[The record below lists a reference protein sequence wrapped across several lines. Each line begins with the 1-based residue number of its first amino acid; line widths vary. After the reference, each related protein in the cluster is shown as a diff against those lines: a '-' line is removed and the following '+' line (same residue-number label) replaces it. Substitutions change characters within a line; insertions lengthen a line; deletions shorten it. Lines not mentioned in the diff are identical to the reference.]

1 MQKQPPFRSSPRRRP
16 FRERIGRLLPPLT
29 FAQPVESQ
37 YRNWHIEHARER
49 VQYSMFPAMSV
60 ILILALAGG
69 PVAELRHTLFA
80 ADQQRIVDLLRF
92 AVILPTCAAM
102 LLVTYTKVYSRR
114 LPFTA
119 PPVAMIQGL
128 CLIMFDLLMHRQGYT
143 LSAVMPML
151 VLSAYMLFGMMHI
164 QATVIATLLVT
175 AYGVSGW
182 LAGINSGQR
191 LFDVAMSCFA
201 LVLGYCFHYS
211 FARTQRLNWFRNM
224 MLTDTVHRD
233 ALTNIGNR
241 RMFDVQI
248 ERLWNQ
254 AIRTRVPIALLLVDL
269 DHFKAFND
277 HAGHQ
282 AGDACL
288 ARVAGAI
295 AMSARRPL
303 DLAARYG
310 GEEFVVLLFD
320 VKRDRVEELCRELH
334 ANVAALQLPHPASG
348 VGPHVSVSIGAACIE
363 PQTGRHHEGLIQL
376 ADEALYAAKE
386 GGRNRTVVMDREYA
400 TLTTGAFRVPRS
412 RARNQAA

>member
-1 MQKQPPFRSSPRRRP
+1 
-16 FRERIGRLLPPLT
+16 
-29 FAQPVESQ
+29 
-37 YRNWHIEHARER
+37 
-49 VQYSMFPAMSV
+49 
-60 ILILALAGG
+60 
-69 PVAELRHTLFA
+69 
-80 ADQQRIVDLLRF
+80 
-92 AVILPTCAAM
+92 
-102 LLVTYTKVYSRR
+102 
-114 LPFTA
+114 
-119 PPVAMIQGL
+119 
-128 CLIMFDLLMHRQGYT
+128 
-143 LSAVMPML
+143 
-151 VLSAYMLFGMMHI
+151 MLFGMMHI
-164 QATVIATLLVT
+164 QATVIATLLVA

-201 LVLGYCFHYS
+201 LVLGYFFHYS

-348 VGPHVSVSIGAACIE
+348 VGPHVSVSIGAACVE

>member
-1 MQKQPPFRSSPRRRP
+1 
-16 FRERIGRLLPPLT
+16 
-29 FAQPVESQ
+29 
-37 YRNWHIEHARER
+37 
-49 VQYSMFPAMSV
+49 
-60 ILILALAGG
+60 
-69 PVAELRHTLFA
+69 
-80 ADQQRIVDLLRF
+80 
-92 AVILPTCAAM
+92 
-102 LLVTYTKVYSRR
+102 
-114 LPFTA
+114 
-119 PPVAMIQGL
+119 
-128 CLIMFDLLMHRQGYT
+128 
-143 LSAVMPML
+143 ML

-164 QATVIATLLVT
+164 QATVIATSLVA

-182 LAGINSGQR
+182 IAGINTGQR

-224 MLTDTVHRD
+224 LLTDTVHRD

-241 RMFDVQI
+241 RMFDVQV

-334 ANVAALQLPHPASG
+334 ANVAALQLPHPASST
-348 VGPHVSVSIGAACIE
+348 GPHVSVSIGAACVE
-363 PQTGRHHEGLIQL
+363 PQMGRHHDGLIQL

-386 GGRNRTVVMDREYA
+386 GGRNRSVVMDREYA

>member
-1 MQKQPPFRSSPRRRP
+1 MQKQPPFRNPSRRRP
-16 FRERIGRLLPPLT
+16 FRERLGRLLPPLT
-29 FAQPVESQ
+29 FAEPLESQ
-37 YRNWHIEHARER
+37 YRNWHVEHARER
-49 VQYSMFPAMSV
+49 VQYSMLPAMGV

-69 PVAELRHTLFA
+69 PVAELRQTLFA

-92 AVILPTCAAM
+92 VVILPTCTAM
-102 LLVTYTKVYSRR
+102 LLVTYTKVYARW

-119 PPVAMIQGL
+119 PLVAMIQGL
-128 CLIMFDLLMHRQGYT
+128 CLIIFDLLMHRQGYT

-164 QATVIATLLVT
+164 QATVIATSLVA

-182 LAGINSGQR
+182 IADINSGQR
-191 LFDVAMSCFA
+191 LFDVAMTCFA

-241 RMFDVQI
+241 RMFDVQV

-288 ARVAGAI
+288 VRVAGAI

-348 VGPHVSVSIGAACIE
+348 VGLHVSVSIGAACVE
-363 PQTGRHHEGLIQL
+363 PQTGRQHEGLIQL

-386 GGRNRTVVMDREYA
+386 GGRNRTIVMDREYA
-400 TLTTGAFRVPRS
+400 TLTTGAFRTPRS
-412 RARNQAA
+412 RTRNQAA

>member
-1 MQKQPPFRSSPRRRP
+1 M
-16 FRERIGRLLPPLT
+16 RLLPPLT
-29 FAQPVESQ
+29 FAEPLESQ
-37 YRNWHIEHARER
+37 YRNWHIGHARER
-49 VQYSMFPAMSV
+49 VQYSMLPAMGV

-69 PVAELRHTLFA
+69 PFADLRASLFA
-80 ADQQRIVDLLRF
+80 ADQQKIVDLLRF
-92 AVILPTCAAM
+92 AVVLPTCTAM
-102 LLVTYTKVYSRR
+102 LLVTYTRVYSRW
-114 LPFTA
+114 LPLAA
-119 PPVAMIQGL
+119 PVVAMIQGL
-128 CLIMFDLLMHRQGYT
+128 SLIGFDLLMHGQGYT
-143 LSAVMPML
+143 ISAVMPML
-151 VLSAYMLFGMMHI
+151 VLSAYMLFGMMHV
-164 QATVIATLLVT
+164 QATVIATSLVA
-175 AYGVSGW
+175 AYGASGW
-182 LAGINSGQR
+182 LTGINSGQR

-211 FARTQRLNWFRNM
+211 FARSQRLNWFRNM
-224 MLTDTVHRD
+224 MLTDSVHRD

-241 RMFDVQI
+241 RMFDAHV

-254 AIRTRVPIALLLVDL
+254 AIRTQVPVALLLVDL

-320 VKRDRVEELCRELH
+320 VKRERVEELCRELH
-334 ANVAALQLPHPASG
+334 TNIAALKQLHPHSSL
-348 VGPHVSVSIGAACIE
+348 GPHVTVSIGAACVE
-363 PQTGRHHEGLIQL
+363 PQAGRNHEGLIQL

-386 GGRNRTVVMDREYA
+386 GGRNRTIVMDREYA

>member
-1 MQKQPPFRSSPRRRP
+1 VQKQPPFRSSPRRRP

-29 FAQPVESQ
+29 FAQPLESQ

-49 VQYSMFPAMSV
+49 VQFTMFPAMGV

-69 PVAELRHTLFA
+69 PVAELRQTLFA

-102 LLVTYTKVYSRR
+102 LLVTYTKVYSRC
-114 LPFTA
+114 LPLTA
-119 PPVAMIQGL
+119 PPVAMIHGL
-128 CLIMFDLLMHRQGYT
+128 CLIIFDLLMQRQGYT

-201 LVLGYCFHYS
+201 LVLGYFFHYS

-233 ALTNIGNR
+233 ALTNIANR
-241 RMFDVQI
+241 RMFDVQV

-254 AIRTRVPIALLLVDL
+254 AVRTRVPIALLLVDL

-282 AGDACL
+282 AGDTCL

-334 ANVAALQLPHPASG
+334 TNVAALQLPHPASG
-348 VGPHVSVSIGAACIE
+348 VGPHVSVSIGAACVE
-363 PQTGRHHEGLIQL
+363 PQTDRHHEGLIQL